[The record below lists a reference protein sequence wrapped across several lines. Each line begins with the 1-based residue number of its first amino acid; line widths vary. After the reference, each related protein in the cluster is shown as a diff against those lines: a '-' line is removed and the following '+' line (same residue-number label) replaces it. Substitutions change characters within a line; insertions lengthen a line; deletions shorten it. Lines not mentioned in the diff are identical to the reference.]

1 MKKINII
8 VLALI
13 TGSVIGFT
21 SSKLMMRHSIEDQTN
36 SNNDNKSDKPLYWV
50 APMDANY
57 QRDKPGLS
65 PMGMELVPVYGE
77 QASAKSEQAGTVT
90 IDSSVENNLG
100 VKVEQVSK
108 ESLSPRIETVGYIA
122 FDQSQLWQ
130 TNVRVSGWVDKLYIN
145 AVGERV
151 KKGDV
156 LFTFYSPD
164 LVKAQQD
171 LINAFQ
177 SGRSGLVNSAKE
189 RLTSLGVD
197 SEQIKQIIKAQKTTQ
212 NIAVK
217 ANADGVIASLNI
229 REGGYISPIQSIISG
244 GPIDSVWVEVEVFE
258 RQSEWIK
265 EGTEAVMT
273 LDAVSGKTWRGT
285 VDYIYPILD
294 PETRTLRLRLKFK
307 NPENKLK
314 PNMFANILLQPK
326 SSEKVL
332 TIPYSAVIRANEMT
346 RVVLSEG
353 EGKYRS
359 ARISIGREAN
369 GRVEVLAGLNE
380 QHTVVTSAHFLLDS
394 ESSQSA
400 ELSRING
407 LDEPKKSIWTSGE
420 VTAVMN
426 DHNMLTIS
434 HEPIDEWDWPGM
446 VMNFTAVNSLNLND
460 IKIGQMIDFEI
471 AKAESGGYE
480 ILNLKVNQETLADE
494 VWSSG
499 EISMLMVDFNMITIV
514 HEPIDEWQWD
524 KGEMNFSVT
533 NGIDLSAFKEGQK
546 VSFLVSKKAGDY
558 SLEQLELFGGEQ

>member
-1 MKKINII
+1 MKKFNII

-13 TGSVIGFT
+13 AGGVIGFA
-21 SSKLMMRHSIEDQTN
+21 SSKLMMGHSIEDQTN

-130 TNVRVSGWVDKLYIN
+130 TNVRISGWVDKLYIN

>member
-446 VMNFTAVNSLNLND
+446 VMNFTAVNYLNLND

-480 ILNLKVNQETLADE
+480 ILNLKVNQEMLADE

-499 EISMLMVDFNMITIV
+499 EISMLMVNFNMITIV

>member
-21 SSKLMMRHSIEDQTN
+21 SIKLMMRHSIEDQTN

-130 TNVRVSGWVDKLYIN
+130 TNVRISGWVDKLYIN

-369 GRVEVLAGLNE
+369 GRVEVLTGLNE

-446 VMNFTAVNSLNLND
+446 VMNFTAVDSLNLND

-499 EISMLMVDFNMITIV
+499 EISMLMLDFNMITIV